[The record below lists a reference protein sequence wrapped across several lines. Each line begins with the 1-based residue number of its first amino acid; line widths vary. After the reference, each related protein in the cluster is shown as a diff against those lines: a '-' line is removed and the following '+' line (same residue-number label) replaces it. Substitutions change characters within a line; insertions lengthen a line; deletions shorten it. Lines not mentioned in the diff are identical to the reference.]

1 MPPSRA
7 PNPTV
12 PAPLR
17 PSGGGYRK
25 GEETRRRILAIA
37 LRAFGNHGFA
47 AVTTRQIA
55 EAAGINLP
63 ALTYY
68 FGNKE
73 GLYLA
78 CAHDIASSFRL
89 GVGDIAETAAA
100 ALGEPISA
108 DEARELL
115 KRLSASLAQFL
126 LSADGAQDRA
136 LFVQQEMASPG
147 PAFEILYAELW
158 RPGIELAAALIART
172 TAGRLSGADS
182 KVRAVLMIAS
192 LTGFSSG
199 QRIIA
204 RTAGEGAH
212 LEQVIAAIHEQI
224 DALAPR

>member
-100 ALGEPISA
+100 ALGEPITA

-172 TAGRLSGADS
+172 TEGRLSGADS

>member
-7 PNPTV
+7 SNPTV

-100 ALGEPISA
+100 ALGEPITA
-108 DEARELL
+108 DEARDLL

-158 RPGIELAAALIART
+158 HPGIELAAALIART

>member
-7 PNPTV
+7 SNPTV

-100 ALGEPISA
+100 ALGEPITA
-108 DEARELL
+108 DAARDLL

>member
-7 PNPTV
+7 SNPTV
-12 PAPLR
+12 TAPLR

-100 ALGEPISA
+100 ALGEPITA
-108 DEARELL
+108 DEARDLL

>member
-7 PNPTV
+7 SNPTV

-100 ALGEPISA
+100 ALGEPITA
-108 DEARELL
+108 DEARDLL

>member
-7 PNPTV
+7 SNPTV

-100 ALGEPISA
+100 ALGEPITA
-108 DEARELL
+108 DEARDLL

-126 LSADGAQDRA
+126 FSADGAQDRA

>member
-7 PNPTV
+7 SNPTV

-100 ALGEPISA
+100 ALGEPITA
-108 DEARELL
+108 DEARDLL

-136 LFVQQEMASPG
+136 LFVQQDMASPG

>member
-1 MPPSRA
+1 M
-7 PNPTV
+7 
-12 PAPLR
+12 
-17 PSGGGYRK
+17 
-25 GEETRRRILAIA
+25 
-37 LRAFGNHGFA
+37 
-47 AVTTRQIA
+47 
-55 EAAGINLP
+55 
-63 ALTYY
+63 
-68 FGNKE
+68 
-73 GLYLA
+73 
-78 CAHDIASSFRL
+78 
-89 GVGDIAETAAA
+89 GDIAETAAA
-100 ALGEPISA
+100 ALGEPITA
-108 DEARELL
+108 DEARDLL

>member
-100 ALGEPISA
+100 ALGEPITA
-108 DEARELL
+108 DEARDLL